1 MDGSI
6 GGAVTVKG
14 GTLDGIGS
22 INGAVTVQ
30 NGGTLSC
37 GALASIGQLSQLSIS
52 STLSLSGNVSLRLDK
67 TGGGSVCDNV
77 TGLTGVTYG
86 GTLTVTDI
94 TSDGSP
100 LALGDTFTLFSSS
113 AYSGSFGTF
122 NLPALPSGLAWDTS
136 KLTVN
141 GSIQVGSVSTTPTT
155 IVYTPS
161 GRTMNLSWPSD
172 HTGWRLLVQTNNLA
186 LGLSVNINDWGTVAG
201 SSVTNQVSIPI
212 NATLPTE
219 FYRLVYP

>member
-1 MDGSI
+1 
-6 GGAVTVKG
+6 
-14 GTLDGIGS
+14 L
-22 INGAVTVQ
+22 
-30 NGGTLSC
+30 
-37 GALASIGQLSQLSIS
+37 
-52 STLSLSGNVSLRLDK
+52 
-67 TGGGSVCDNV
+67 
-77 TGLTGVTYG
+77 
-86 GTLTVTDI
+86 
-94 TSDGSP
+94 
-100 LALGDTFTLFSSS
+100 
-113 AYSGSFGTF
+113 
-122 NLPALPSGLAWDTS
+122 DTS

-186 LGLSVNINDWGTVAG
+186 LGLSVNINDWGAVAG